1 MLKAGARDSDRAA
14 GLDLFTVY
22 SEFKSTLDWLICF
35 TENKNKHA
43 PDVYVICPGNANPDN
58 QQELNRTQQFQK
70 TTTIKAQ
77 LFTLLIFKTQH
88 FI

>member
-35 TENKNKHA
+35 PENKNKHA
-43 PDVYVICPGNANPDN
+43 PDVYELCPGNANPDN
-58 QQELNRTQQFQK
+58 
-70 TTTIKAQ
+70 
-77 LFTLLIFKTQH
+77 
-88 FI
+88 